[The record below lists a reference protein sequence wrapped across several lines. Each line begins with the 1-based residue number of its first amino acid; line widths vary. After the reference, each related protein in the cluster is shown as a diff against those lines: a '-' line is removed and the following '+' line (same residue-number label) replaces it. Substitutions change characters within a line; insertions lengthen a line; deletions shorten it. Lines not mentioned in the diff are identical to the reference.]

1 MNVHIYEGEIMKSVI
16 LQNVFNFDACIPIIY
31 DEDGPW
37 HIPGVHVVSP
47 TEYSEADLVDA
58 IPKAL
63 SRENKQCAVIY
74 MNVPRD
80 SNRFL
85 IIYALLQYEE
95 YPGTVILMCKGAG
108 Y

>member
-1 MNVHIYEGEIMKSVI
+1 MNVHIYEGDIMKSQI
-16 LQNVFNFDACIPIIY
+16 LEYVFDFDRCIPIIY
-31 DEDGPW
+31 DENGPR
-37 HIPGVHVVSP
+37 HIQGVRIVSP

-63 SRENKQCAVIY
+63 ARENKQCAVIY
-74 MNVPRD
+74 TDVPRD

-95 YPGTVILMCKGAG
+95 YPGTVILMCKGTD